1 MRKGFN
7 LMTKNQREFQRELLR
22 LQRSI
27 DRLTRKHRFAQS
39 QALPEQPK
47 RITKRMIKQLKK
59 LTGKSFVDEIDIDTG
74 EIIHESM
81 PVTIYKRKPKR
92 VETKVEFNVY
102 AEILAR
108 FREAEQEIISQYSQS
123 VYERDLIQ
131 ARVNHIRDLIDI
143 LEYKHDEY
151 DEKEYY
157 GIYTAYLKANE
168 EKIAE
173 LLTPLIYSSDQAD
186 VEYSYSELV
195 YILSQSDTK
204 IIGEETLSR
213 LARAEEYANEHGGI

>member
-1 MRKGFN
+1 
-7 LMTKNQREFQRELLR
+7 MTKNQKEFQREILR

-27 DRLTRKHRFAQS
+27 DRLTRQHRFAQS
-39 QALPEQPK
+39 QPLPEQPK
-47 RITKRMIKQLKK
+47 RITRRMIKQLKSLK
-59 LTGKSFVDEIDIDTG
+59 GKSFVDEIDVETG
-74 EIIHESM
+74 EIINQAL
-81 PVTIYKRKPKR
+81 PVSVYKRKPKR
-92 VETKVEFNVY
+92 VEYHPTFNVY
-102 AEILAR
+102 EEILTR
-108 FREAEQEIISQYSQS
+108 FREAEQEIIAQYSQS
-123 VYERDLIQ
+123 VYDRDLIQ
-131 ARVNHIRDLIDI
+131 ARVNHIRDLINI
-143 LEYKHDEY
+143 IEYKHDEY

-213 LARAEEYANEHGGI
+213 LARAEEFMNEHGGI

>member
-1 MRKGFN
+1 
-7 LMTKNQREFQRELLR
+7 MTKNQKEFQREILR

-27 DRLTRKHRFAQS
+27 DRLTRQRRFAQS
-39 QALPEQPK
+39 QPLPEQPK
-47 RITKRMIKQLKK
+47 RITRRMIKQLKSLK
-59 LTGKSFVDEIDIDTG
+59 GKSFVDEIDVETG
-74 EIIHESM
+74 EIINQAL
-81 PVTIYKRKPKR
+81 PVSVYKRKPKR
-92 VETKVEFNVY
+92 VEYHPTFNVY
-102 AEILAR
+102 EEILTR
-108 FREAEQEIISQYSQS
+108 FREAEQEIIAQYSQS
-123 VYERDLIQ
+123 VYDRDLIQ
-131 ARVNHIRDLIDI
+131 ARVNHIRDLISI
-143 LEYKHDEY
+143 IEYKHDEY
-151 DEKEYY
+151 NEKEYY

-213 LARAEEYANEHGGI
+213 LARAEEFMNEHGGV